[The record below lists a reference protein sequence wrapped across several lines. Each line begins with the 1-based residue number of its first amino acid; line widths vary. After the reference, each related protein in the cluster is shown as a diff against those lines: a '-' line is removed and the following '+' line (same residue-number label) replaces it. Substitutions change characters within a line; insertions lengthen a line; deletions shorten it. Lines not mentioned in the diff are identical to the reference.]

1 MLVSLFRKN
10 LFPCTFNT
18 LMLLLIFEIF
28 ISEKQ
33 DFGKIIITEKKIN
46 RYFTK
51 VLFTRFRKKGS
62 QMII

>member
-1 MLVSLFRKN
+1 MLVSSFRKN

-18 LMLLLIFEIF
+18 LMLLLILEIF

-46 RYFTK
+46 KYFTK
-51 VLFTRFRKKGS
+51 VLVTRFRKKVAK
-62 QMII
+62 